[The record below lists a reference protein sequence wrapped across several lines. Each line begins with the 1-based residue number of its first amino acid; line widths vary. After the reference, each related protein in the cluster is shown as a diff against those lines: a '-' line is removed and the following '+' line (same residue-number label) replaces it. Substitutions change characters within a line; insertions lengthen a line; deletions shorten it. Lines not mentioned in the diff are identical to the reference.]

1 MRKETTPIGLDSDP
15 TIENLKPVLSK
26 TEGSKI
32 QNRAG
37 WSRRE
42 FLSTVAL
49 AGAESLLG
57 LPLQALA
64 AEPPLETDKIRV
76 IEPPEICAGT
86 PLIIAQELLQS
97 EGLTQL
103 QVVKMATG
111 IDGVNAVARGEADF
125 SITPVPSL
133 VTRVD
138 AGEQLTLLAGIHIG
152 CFELFGTERVR
163 SLRDLKGKRV
173 AVSALGSGRHIFLAS
188 MLAHVGLDPRRDVNW
203 VTRPVAESMQM
214 FARSEIDAFMGFPP
228 EPQELRAKKIG
239 HVVVNTTTDKPWSQ
253 YFCCMVL
260 ANRNFVRKYPV
271 ATKRALRGL
280 LKAANICALEPD
292 RAVKL
297 RAVKGYTAGS
307 EYALQTIK
315 ELPYN
320 LWREYDPEDTVR
332 FFALRLHEAGLIKSS
347 PQKIIA
353 QGTDWRFL
361 REIKKELKA

>member
-1 MRKETTPIGLDSDP
+1 MPITNTLKEI
-15 TIENLKPVLSK
+15 NLSK
-26 TEGSKI
+26 RH
-32 QNRAG
+32 NDR

-42 FLSTVAL
+42 FLSTAAL
-49 AGAESLLG
+49 AGTGAVLRLRSDSF
-57 LPLQALA
+57 A
-64 AEPPLETDKIRV
+64 AEPSPETDKIRV

-86 PLIIAQELLQS
+86 PLIVAQELLKS
-97 EGLTQL
+97 EGFTQL
-103 QVVKMATG
+103 QAVKVATG

-133 VTRVD
+133 ITRVD

-173 AVSALGSGRHIFLAS
+173 AVSALGSGRHIFLAT
-188 MLAHVGLDPRRDVNW
+188 MLAHVGLDPRRDVDW

-214 FARSEIDAFMGFPP
+214 FARGEIDAFMGFPP

-253 YFCCMVL
+253 YFCCMVV
-260 ANRNFVRKYPV
+260 ANREFVRKHPA
-271 ATKRALRGL
+271 ATKRALRGF
-280 LKAANICALEPD
+280 LKAANICAIEPQ

-297 RAVKGYTAGS
+297 RADKGYTVGS

-315 ELPYN
+315 ELPYDR
-320 LWREYDPEDTVR
+320 WRDYDPEDTVR

-361 REIKKELKA
+361 KELKKELKA

>member
-1 MRKETTPIGLDSDP
+1 MLKEI
-15 TIENLKPVLSK
+15 NLNK
-26 TEGSKI
+26 
-32 QNRAG
+32 RHHDR

-42 FLSTVAL
+42 FLSTAAL
-49 AGAESLLG
+49 AGTGALLG
-57 LPLQALA
+57 LQSNSFA
-64 AEPPLETDKIRV
+64 AEPPPETDKIRL
-76 IEPPEICAGT
+76 IEPPEICSGT
-86 PLIIAQELLQS
+86 TLIAAQELLKG
-97 EGLTQL
+97 EGFTQL
-103 QVVKMATG
+103 QVKKATG

-138 AGEQLTLLAGIHIG
+138 AGEPLMLLAGIHIG
-152 CFELFGTERVR
+152 CFELFGSERIR

-173 AVSALGSGRHIFLAS
+173 AVSVLGSGRHIFLAS
-188 MLAHVGLDPRRDVNW
+188 MLAHVGLDPRQDVEW
-203 VTRPVAESMQM
+203 VTRPIAESMQM
-214 FARSEIDAFMGFPP
+214 FTRGEIDAFMGFPP

-260 ANRNFVRKYPV
+260 ANPDFVRKHPA
-271 ATKRALRGL
+271 ATKRALRGF
-280 LKAANICALEPD
+280 LKAANVCALEPQ

-297 RAVKGYTAGS
+297 RADKGYTLGS

-315 ELPYN
+315 ELPYDR
-320 LWREYDPEDTVR
+320 WREYDPEDTVR

-361 REIKKELKA
+361 RELKKELKA

>member
-1 MRKETTPIGLDSDP
+1 MRNHRPDY
-15 TIENLKPVLSK
+15 
-26 TEGSKI
+26 
-32 QNRAG
+32 
-37 WSRRE
+37 WSRRK
-42 FLSTVAL
+42 FLSAAAIGGTGAL
-49 AGAESLLG
+49 FGVRDET
-57 LPLQALA
+57 LA
-64 AEPPLETDKIRV
+64 AEPSPETNKIRA

-86 PLIIAQELLQS
+86 PLIVAQELLKG
-97 EGLTQL
+97 EGFTQL
-103 QVVKMATG
+103 EAVKKATG
-111 IDGVNAVARGEADF
+111 FDGVNAVARGEADF

-133 VTRVD
+133 VTRID

-188 MLAHVGLDPRRDVNW
+188 MLAHVGLDPRQDVDW

-214 FARSEIDAFMGFPP
+214 FARAEIDAFMGFPP

-260 ANRNFVRKYPV
+260 TNREFVRKHPA
-271 ATKRALRGL
+271 ATKRALRAL
-280 LKAANICALEPD
+280 LKAANVCALEPQ

-297 RAVKGYTAGS
+297 RADKGYTVGS

-315 ELPYN
+315 ELPYDR
-320 LWREYDPEDTVR
+320 WRDYNPEDTVR

-347 PQKIIA
+347 PQKILA

-361 REIKKELKA
+361 RELKKELKA